1 MSKRVD
7 FPQGTIRPADAP
19 PVATAE
25 TAAASAPVGLPKSA
39 PATEAPKPDWAA
51 LTRTLVADAAAATQ
65 TKLEPPAA
73 AKEQSAAPR
82 PKLGKQADELSA
94 QGGKPQTS
102 RFALLATAVA
112 GAAVLGSLIG
122 SLASAG
128 LSGIWAISA
137 PDSGFAQSKTLTD
150 SVAQLSSQVAA
161 LRASLEAANR
171 TATTQ
176 LTRMADRFDRAER
189 SQSDLSAKFA
199 KISETVDRL
208 DHRPATPVPAA
219 ATAGAPDTTGSIP
232 DNRAAQPADVK
243 MPGKTVDGWFIRD
256 VYRGHALVESPLG
269 AFDVIPGTQ
278 LPGLGRVENVLRQD
292 GRWIVVTPKGLITS
306 MR

>member
-7 FPQGTIRPADAP
+7 FPQGTIKAADAP
-19 PVATAE
+19 AAATAE
-25 TAAASAPVGLPKSA
+25 TAAVSAPVGLPKST
-39 PATEAPKPDWAA
+39 PAMDCPKPDWVPS
-51 LTRTLVADAAAATQ
+51 TRTLAADAAAAME

-73 AKEQSAAPR
+73 AKQRSAAPAL
-82 PKLGKQADELSA
+82 KLGEQPGERSA
-94 QGGKPQTS
+94 LGGKPQTS
-102 RFALLATAVA
+102 RFALLAAAVA

-128 LSGIWAISA
+128 LNGIWAISA
-137 PDSGFAQSKTLTD
+137 PDSSLAQSKTLTD

-171 TATTQ
+171 TATAQ
-176 LTRMADRFDRAER
+176 LTRVADRFDRAER
-189 SQSDLSAKFA
+189 AQSELSAKFA

-208 DHRPATPVPAA
+208 DHRPATALPAA
-219 ATAGAPDTTGSIP
+219 AAPGIPDTTGSIP
-232 DNRAAQPADVK
+232 ESRAAQPADMK
-243 MPGKTVDGWFIRD
+243 MPAKAIDGWFIRD

-278 LPGLGRVENVLRQD
+278 LPGLGRVENVVRQD